1 MTIPNVYMKWCH
13 RTAICKWC
21 ENPIEPGSPI
31 VSVFFWNKGS
41 EDHKGFNTKLYFH
54 PDCWVAQ
61 GLDYLKLNPYA
72 PYTRHKESTLTPE
85 QKKLRHTIMTRKAS
99 IEQRRRN
106 LKPTSKNRLLI
117 EARLDIQIAQL
128 MVEIA
133 PIGGIP
139 KKWIEQI

>member
-1 MTIPNVYMKWCH
+1 
-13 RTAICKWC
+13 
-21 ENPIEPGSPI
+21 
-31 VSVFFWNKGS
+31 
-41 EDHKGFNTKLYFH
+41 
-54 PDCWVAQ
+54 
-61 GLDYLKLNPYA
+61 
-72 PYTRHKESTLTPE
+72 LTPE